1 MKILFISQRF
11 VLPMDAGGK
20 IRTGKILEKL
30 SQQHEITMISN
41 VESPRDDAYLDQVG
55 SLCSRFVAVPWKEV
69 RRGSFL
75 FFVRLFFQ
83 MFSLHPVSALNTDSR
98 SMREAVEREV
108 REHEYDVVL
117 CDFVQS
123 ALLLRNVSHPHMVLW
138 QHNVESEIARRHVE
152 QASNPLSRLFWWLQW
167 RKMFHY
173 ERRECRRFDT
183 VIAVS
188 EHDAAEF
195 GRLYGVDQTVAIP
208 TGVDIDYYSQA
219 EAVKGPPYS
228 LAFCGSMDWLP
239 NEDGMLFFI
248 NEALPLIDA
257 SLPDVEIVIIGRRP
271 SKQLQAIAAENPR
284 VRLTGWVEDTRPY
297 LNDASAVIVPL
308 RIGGGTRMKI
318 FEAMAMGK
326 AVVSTTIGAEGL
338 PVEHEREI
346 LIADSPEELA
356 KACVDLLRDV
366 EFTAAIG
373 QRAHDYVV
381 DNFGWAQVAK
391 VFSRA
396 CEPGATEQSVSLDV
410 QPAARH

>member
-11 VLPMDAGGK
+11 VLPMDTGGK

-41 VESPRDDAYLDQVG
+41 VESPRDDAYLDQVAC
-55 SLCSRFVAVPWKEV
+55 LCSRFVIVPWKEV
-69 RRGSFL
+69 RRGSL
-75 FFVRLFFQ
+75 FFFIRLFFQ

-98 SMREAVEREV
+98 AMRDAVECEIRD
-108 REHEYDVVL
+108 HDYDVIL

-152 QASNPLSRLFWWLQW
+152 QASNPVARLFWWLQW
-167 RKMFHY
+167 RKMFRY
-173 ERRECRRFDT
+173 ERRECNRFDT

-195 GRLYGVDQTVAIP
+195 SRLYGVSQTVAIP

-219 EAVKGPPYS
+219 EPVAGPPHS

-239 NEDGMLFFI
+239 NEDGMVYFI
-248 NEALPLIDA
+248 KEVLPLIDTA
-257 SLPDVEIVIIGRRP
+257 LRDVDVVVIGRCPTKRL
-271 SKQLQAIAAENPR
+271 KALAAKNPR
-284 VRLTGWVEDTRPY
+284 IRLTGWVEDTRPY

-326 AVVSTTIGAEGL
+326 AVVSTTVGAEGL
-338 PVEHEREI
+338 PVEQGREI
-346 LIADSPEELA
+346 IIADTAEAFAAACIQLLENAELREA
-356 KACVDLLRDV
+356 L
-366 EFTAAIG
+366 G
-373 QRAHDYVV
+373 QRAHDHVV
-381 DNFGWAQVAK
+381 ENFGWQRVAK
-391 VFSRA
+391 VFSQA
-396 CEPGATEQSVSLDV
+396 CEPGAAERTASLGAQPVTE
-410 QPAARH
+410 R

>member
-11 VLPMDAGGK
+11 VLPMDTGGK

-30 SQQHEITMISN
+30 SRQHEITMISN
-41 VESPRDDAYLDQVG
+41 VESPRDDVYLEQID
-55 SLCSRFVAVPWKEV
+55 SLCKRFVAVPWREV
-69 RRGSFL
+69 RRGSL
-75 FFVRLFFQ
+75 FFFIRLFFQ
-83 MFSLHPVSALNTDSR
+83 MFSLYPVSALNTDSR
-98 SMREAVEREV
+98 AMREAVEREIQ
-108 REHEYDVVL
+108 ENDYDVVL
-117 CDFVQS
+117 CDFVQC
-123 ALLLRNVSHPHMVLW
+123 ALLLKNVSHPHMVLW

-152 QASNPLSRLFWWLQW
+152 QASNSVARLFWWLQW

-195 GRLYGVDQTVAIP
+195 SRLYGVNQTVAIP
-208 TGVDIDYYSQA
+208 TGVDIDYYRQA
-219 EAVKGPPYS
+219 EPVVGPPHS

-239 NEDGMLFFI
+239 NEDGMVYFL
-248 NEALPLIDA
+248 EEVLPLIDNA
-257 SLPDVEIVIIGRRP
+257 MPGVEVVVIGRRP
-271 SKQLQAIAAENPR
+271 SKKLEAMAARNPR
-284 VRLTGWVEDTRPY
+284 IRLTGWVEDTRPY

-326 AVVSTTIGAEGL
+326 AVVSTSIGAEGL

-346 LIADSPEELA
+346 LFADSPETIAE
-356 KACVDLLRDV
+356 ACIRLLEDA
-366 EFTAAIG
+366 EFTAALG

-381 DNFGWAQVAK
+381 ANFGWQRVAK
-391 VFSRA
+391 VFSQA
-396 CEPGATEQSVSLDV
+396 CEPGAAKR
-410 QPAARH
+410 PAAPDVEAVAGR